1 MSEPPATAFDPY
13 LSISAS
19 AGCGKTYTL
28 AHRVLRLL
36 AMGARPDSI
45 GAYTFSR
52 KAAGEIF
59 DAIVEYLRKAAADP
73 RAAERTSAAMGLSRS
88 PEAFM
93 GDLRALLSQ
102 LHRLRIG
109 TLDSRIAQ
117 MLSAAAV
124 ELQLPPEFALLDG
137 QGPEARFLH
146 EQTLDG
152 LLAPGVLSEESKEAF
167 LGSFELTTQGL
178 AENALDRKL
187 LEMISDHRSVFLL
200 FPEAEAWRHPGG
212 GLEVREPPRAL
223 PEEDRSLLAAHLRES
238 LGETALPELLK
249 LIDSCEAYTPG
260 KSWSK
265 DRPTGALAE
274 RLLQA
279 EIGEEILYRRKPV
292 PLTEE
297 QHRGLKLLLR
307 HPSGVE
313 LERAWMQTRGVFGL
327 LAAFEERYMRTA
339 MARGAVSFEDA
350 CALITGFHHLP
361 PGALAFRMD
370 GEVAHWLLD
379 EFQDTS
385 TLQWRAVEP
394 FVDEVLQD
402 AGGERSFFYV
412 GDVKQAI
419 YAWRGGNADLFDR
432 VRERYAEKIRM
443 EPMDVSQRSAPAVLE
458 LVNRLM
464 DAVPEMEGFP
474 AGARAKWNAQFRPHT
489 AAERHLNLPGTA
501 RVVERHD
508 KEDEAELALLTELLR
523 TLDPGLE
530 VAVLV
535 RSNRRGADLAD
546 GLRREGFSVVQEGQ
560 SALRNDTA
568 VEAVL
573 AALTLA
579 AHPGDRF
586 AGRVLEMAGWE
597 PDPRE
602 LLRSVHEQGVAR
614 TLQSLVRSLPLEE
627 DAAFSRDRLRKLVE
641 AGQEF
646 DRMDLPSIDRF
657 LAFVDRTYLK
667 EHEARGVIRIMTI
680 HQSKGLGFDVVFLPL
695 TASMS
700 FVSVETH
707 SLVTSAE
714 GREPGWVLQ
723 LPQKEVCEQTG
734 GLDAEF
740 ERLQAESAYENLC
753 NLYVALTRAKQGLFV
768 LLPPAPAKGGSLN
781 VMHNWIRHRLE
792 GGASG
797 GAAGDPLEFGTT
809 LAAYGDVSLP
819 APERSRP
826 AVREPLPMRL
836 AAGRAVLPRLE
847 PSRADA
853 ESRDL
858 GRTFHRIAVDG
869 RALGSRVHA
878 ILEKLTWTDEIS
890 LEALLAASGEPGDS
904 PAAGHVRRAYDFEA
918 LRMPKG
924 VKNLWREQH
933 FESVM
938 PEGWITGIFDR
949 VVIFEDGAWI
959 QDYKT
964 NLRSGSDT
972 VAHYAPQM
980 ALYRGVLADM
990 LGFAP
995 EKIRCQ
1001 LLFTHTGD
1009 VVEVI

>member
-1 MSEPPATAFDPY
+1 MSANPETAFHPY

-73 RAAERTSAAMGLSRS
+73 RAAERTSAAMGLSRN
-88 PEAFM
+88 PAEFM

-212 GLEVREPPRAL
+212 ALEVRDPPRAL
-223 PEEDRSLLAAHLRES
+223 PEADRTLLAAHLRDS
-238 LGETALPELLK
+238 LGEEGLPELLT
-249 LIDSCEAYTPG
+249 LIGTCEAYTTG

-274 RLLQA
+274 RLLEA
-279 EIGEEILYRRKPV
+279 EIGEEIMYRRKAV
-292 PLTEE
+292 PLTGE
-297 QHRGLKLLLR
+297 QHRGVKLLLQ
-307 HPSGVE
+307 HPAGVE

-327 LAAFEERYMRTA
+327 LAAFEARYMRTA
-339 MARGAVSFEDA
+339 LARGAVSFEDA

-361 PGALAFRMD
+361 PGALAYRMD

-432 VRERYAEKIRM
+432 VRERYAEKIRL
-443 EPMDVSQRSAPAVLE
+443 EPMDVSQRSAPAVLA

-464 DAVPEMEGFP
+464 DAVPDMEGFP
-474 AGARAKWNAQFRPHT
+474 AGALAKWNAQFRPHSP
-489 AAERHLNLPGTA
+489 AERHRNLPGMA

-508 KEDEAELALLTELLR
+508 KEDESELALLSELLR

-535 RSNRRGADLAD
+535 RSNQRGAELAD

-568 VEAVL
+568 VEVVL

-586 AGRVLEMAGWE
+586 AGRVLDMADWK
-597 PDPRE
+597 PDPQGI
-602 LLRSVHEQGVAR
+602 LRSVHDQGLAR
-614 TLQSLVRSLPLEE
+614 TLQALVRSLPLED
-627 DAAFSRDRLRKLVE
+627 DAAYSRDRLRKLVE
-641 AGQEF
+641 AGQAF

-667 EHEARGVIRIMTI
+667 EHEARGVIRIMTL

-723 LPQKEVCEQTG
+723 LPQKEVCGLTG
-734 GLDAEF
+734 GLDTEF

-792 GGASG
+792 GGASA
-797 GAAGDPLEFGTT
+797 AAGAPLEFGTV
-809 LAAYGDVSLP
+809 LAAYGDESLP
-819 APERSRP
+819 APERSGP

-836 AAGRAVLPRLE
+836 AEGRAVLPRLE

-853 ESRDL
+853 ESREL

-869 RALGSRVHA
+869 RALGSRVHG
-878 ILEKLTWTDEIS
+878 ILEKLTWADEMPF
-890 LEALLAASGEPGDS
+890 EALLAACGEPEDS
-904 PAAGHVRRAYDFEA
+904 PAAAHVRRAYSIEA
-918 LRMPKG
+918 LRKPG
-924 VKNLWREQH
+924 RVKDLWREQH

-949 VVIFEDGAWI
+949 VVLFEDGAWI

-964 NLRSGSDT
+964 NLRSDAET

-980 ALYRGVLADM
+980 GLYRKVLADM

-995 EKIRCQ
+995 ERIRCQ
-1001 LLFTHTGD
+1001 LLFTNTG
-1009 VVEVI
+1009 EVAEV

>member
-1 MSEPPATAFDPY
+1 MTDSPARPFDPY

-59 DAIVEYLRKAAADP
+59 DAIAGYLREAAANE
-73 RAAERTSAAMGLSRS
+73 RAAARTAAAMGMPRRS
-88 PEAFM
+88 AEFLE
-93 GDLRALLSQ
+93 DLRALLSN

-124 ELQLPPEFALLDG
+124 ELGLPPEFSLLDG

-152 LLAPGVLSEESKEAF
+152 LLAPGVLSEESREAF
-167 LGSFELTTQGL
+167 LGAFDLTTQGL
-178 AENALDRKL
+178 AENALDRKM
-187 LEMISDHRSVFLL
+187 LEMISDHRSVYLL
-200 FPEAEAWRHPGG
+200 YPEAEAWHHPGG
-212 GLEVREPPRAL
+212 ALVVEDPPRAL
-223 PEEDRSLLAAHLRES
+223 PEEDRILLAAQLRES
-238 LGETALPELLK
+238 LGDEALPELLK
-249 LIDSCEAYTPG
+249 LVEQAAGYSPG

-265 DRPTGALAE
+265 DRPSGALAE
-274 RLLQA
+274 RLLQT
-279 EIGEEILYRRKPV
+279 EPGEEVVYRRKPV
-292 PLTEE
+292 ALTAE
-297 QHRGLKLLLR
+297 QHRGLQWLLR
-307 HPSGVE
+307 HPAGVE
-313 LERAWMQTRGVFGL
+313 LERAWMQTRGIHGL
-327 LAAFEERYMRTA
+327 LAAFEVRYMRTA
-339 MARGAVSFEDA
+339 LARGEISFEDA
-350 CALITGFHHLP
+350 CALITGFHHVP

-370 GEVAHWLLD
+370 GEVSHWLLD

-385 TLQWRAVEP
+385 TLQWHAVEP

-402 AGGERSFFYV
+402 TGGERSFFYV

-419 YAWRGGNADLFDR
+419 YAWRGGNADLFER
-432 VRERYAEKIRM
+432 VRARYAEKIRT
-443 EPMDVSQRSAPAVLE
+443 EPMDVSQRSAPAVLD
-458 LVNRLM
+458 LVNGLM
-464 DAVPEMEGFP
+464 REVPEAEGFP
-474 AGARAKWNAQFRPHT
+474 DGARTKWNAQFRSHV
-489 AAERHLNLPGTA
+489 AADRHRSLPGIA
-501 RVVERHD
+501 RVVERRE
-508 KEDEAELALLTELLR
+508 KEDEAELALLAEMLR
-523 TLDPGLE
+523 TLEPGLE

-535 RSNRRGADLAD
+535 RSNRRGAELAD
-546 GLRREGFSVVQEGQ
+546 GLRREGFAVVQEGQ

-568 VEAVL
+568 AEVLL

-586 AGRVLEMAGWE
+586 AARVLEMAGWT
-597 PDPRE
+597 PDPQKI
-602 LLRSVHEQGVAR
+602 LRDIHETGVAR
-614 TLQSLVRSLPLEE
+614 TLQTLIPSLPLHEN
-627 DAAFSRDRLRKLVE
+627 AAGFSRDRLQKLVE
-641 AGQEF
+641 TAQDF

-657 LAFVDRTYLK
+657 LAVVDRTYLK

-695 TASMS
+695 TPSMS
-700 FVSVETH
+700 FVNVETH

-714 GREPGWVLQ
+714 AQDPGWVLQ
-723 LPQKEVCEQTG
+723 LPQKEVCELTG

-768 LLPPAPAKGGSLN
+768 LLPPAPAKGGSMN
-781 VMHNWIRHRLE
+781 VMHNWIRARLE
-792 GGASG
+792 GGAP
-797 GAAGDPLEFGTT
+797 AEQAYEFGKT
-809 LAAYGDVSLP
+809 LAAFGDAALLP
-819 APERSRP
+819 PERSRP
-826 AVREPLPMRL
+826 VTPVPVPLRL
-836 AAGRAVLPRLE
+836 AEGEAVIPRLE

-858 GRTFHRIAVDG
+858 GRVFHRIAVDG
-869 RALGSRVHA
+869 RELGSRVHA

-890 LEALLAASGEPGDS
+890 PAELLAEAGESTDS
-904 PAAGHVRRAYDFEA
+904 PAAAHVARAFQFEA
-918 LRMPKG
+918 LRKPPG
-924 VKNLWREQH
+924 VTGLWREQH
-933 FESVM
+933 FESIM

-949 VVIFEDGAWI
+949 VVLFEDGAWI

-964 NLRSGSDT
+964 NLRSDAKT

-990 LGFAP
+990 LSFAP
-995 EKIRCQ
+995 ENIRCQ
-1001 LLFTHTGD
+1001 LLFTHTGEI
-1009 VVEVI
+1009 VEI